1 MNAPIPPNT
10 PLPPARASVPQNAAV
25 RGIVVEGPDA
35 ASLAR
40 GQVLEGR
47 VVSQANGL
55 LVLRTAQGPIT
66 VQTGATPPDGA
77 LVLIRVQS
85 EGARPNVLLLPQT
98 APATAAAD
106 ARAGAAGRVPTATA
120 ALTQGDV
127 FRAVVTATGATP
139 PAQRAAGQ
147 AAAAQGT
154 AAPNPAAPAP
164 GSPLQAGATVAFR
177 VLGLALPGSTAAL
190 NQSIASPAADTL
202 DATVVGRALGG
213 PIVLQAGG
221 AELTLTTSNNLP
233 AGTRLILQLLGIE
246 APQGDTSA
254 RLGLIGDRWEGL
266 REALAALQRGDPAL
280 ARATVDSMVPT
291 PGARMAPGM
300 LFFLAAVLSGDLR
313 RFLGED
319 AMRLL
324 NRSSGALL
332 DRLSGEFGQMQR
344 LATESAGQDWRL
356 FLIPVMTEQGLG

>member
-1 MNAPIPPNT
+1 M
-10 PLPPARASVPQNAAV
+10 

-190 NQSIASPAADTL
+190 
-202 DATVVGRALGG
+202 
-213 PIVLQAGG
+213 
-221 AELTLTTSNNLP
+221 
-233 AGTRLILQLLGIE
+233 
-246 APQGDTSA
+246 
-254 RLGLIGDRWEGL
+254 
-266 REALAALQRGDPAL
+266 
-280 ARATVDSMVPT
+280 
-291 PGARMAPGM
+291 
-300 LFFLAAVLSGDLR
+300 
-313 RFLGED
+313 
-319 AMRLL
+319 
-324 NRSSGALL
+324 
-332 DRLSGEFGQMQR
+332 
-344 LATESAGQDWRL
+344 
-356 FLIPVMTEQGLG
+356 